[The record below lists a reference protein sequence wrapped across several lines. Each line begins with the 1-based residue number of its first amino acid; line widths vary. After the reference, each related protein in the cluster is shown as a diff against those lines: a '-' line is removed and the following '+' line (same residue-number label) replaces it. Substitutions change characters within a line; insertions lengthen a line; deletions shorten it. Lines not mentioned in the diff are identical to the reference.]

1 MAPETTTE
9 KPRGARKER
18 TGVVV
23 SDKMD
28 KTIIVAVERR
38 FRHPVYKKYVRKTTR
53 LTAHD
58 KDNTCRVG
66 DRVRIIECRPLSKN
80 KCWRLAEV
88 VERAK

>member
-1 MAPETTTE
+1 MAPETTE
-9 KPRGARKER
+9 KTRGARKER

-53 LTAHD
+53 LKAHD

-66 DRVRIIECRPLSKN
+66 DRVRIVECRPLSKT